1 MKKGLIIGLGI
12 VGFILL
18 MIMWGVGIY
27 NKMVGFEEP
36 ISGQWGNVES
46 AYQRRADLIPNLVST
61 VKGYADFEQETLTAV
76 IEARSKATQVTVDP
90 TNISP
95 EELAAFQQA
104 QAGVGSALGRLLA
117 VVESYPDLKANQNF
131 MELQTELSR
140 TENRINV
147 ERNRFNEVVQGYNTY
162 IRKFP
167 AAMFAGI
174 FGFETKG
181 YFKADEGSDKAPKV
195 QF

>member
-95 EELAAFQQA
+95 EELAAFQAA

-167 AAMFAGI
+167 AAMFAGM

-195 QF
+195 EF

>member
-27 NKMVGFEEP
+27 NKMVAFEEP

-90 TNISP
+90 TNITP
-95 EELAAFQQA
+95 EELAAYQQA

-167 AAMFAGI
+167 AAMFAGM

-195 QF
+195 EF